1 MMTSLDERYLLFRD
15 QTQSLFKAYPQ
26 MEPLRHL
33 IFKQLLVQKKGA
45 RKIKW
50 LWFWGRRL
58 WRQRKRQGTLT
69 RSDIL
74 LIIEGKRSRE
84 SEKILPVWTACTK
97 MGLKAQIVAL
107 NTNDHLPPDA
117 YQVRGVFPSGVPEWA
132 RATWQ
137 ELSTMFPS
145 LCTKSAWRS
154 YTISA
159 CYADGLLSLASNI
172 LGQVKPSVLLV
183 GSNSQSGSVAFST
196 VARAR
201 GVYTVQLQHGVP
213 QAFYTPVLEDLMF
226 TWGESSNLILQ
237 RLGVPTSKLRAVGS
251 PRHDNFQPVPNAR
264 ALFCRSL
271 NLPDR
276 PTLVFF
282 SNGNDLVRNGNA
294 PIESATWL
302 EEAAVAIPHVNIVA
316 KLHPNE
322 DGALYRQTPHVRV
335 IKNELDLITILSA
348 ADVIASVC
356 STAMYEALLF
366 GKPVWQFYADGW
378 PPLEDNWK
386 QGLAIRVAS
395 SKELIRRIY
404 QWMDTPDSCE
414 RWSRLSQRVFINHG
428 RAAAAAAEYLA
439 SLLQK

>member
-1 MMTSLDERYLLFRD
+1 MMFLDQQYLLFREQAD
-15 QTQSLFKAYPQ
+15 AVLAAFPQ
-26 MEPLRHL
+26 LEPLRHL
-33 IFKQLLVQKKGA
+33 IFKTFCVQKSNIGKYG
-45 RKIKW
+45 W
-50 LWFWGRRL
+50 LEHWLRRL
-58 WRQRKRQGTLT
+58 F
-69 RSDIL
+69 RSIRRFGPLQKADVLFL
-74 LIIEGKRSRE
+74 LEGGRNLGRDMV
-84 SEKILPVWTACTK
+84 LPVWNACRQL
-97 MGLKAQIVAL
+97 GIRSQLLAL
-107 NTNDHLPPDA
+107 NAKAELPESA
-117 YQVRGVFPSGVPEWA
+117 HCVQGSFVAAVPKWA
-132 RATWQ
+132 D
-137 ELSTMFPS
+137 
-145 LCTKSAWRS
+145 SAWEAL
-154 YTISA
+154 ISRIPTL
-159 CYADGLLSLASNI
+159 DNDSLRRNFMFATASAAKLMQLAGEI
-172 LGQVKPSVLLV
+172 FCRVEPKLLV
-183 GSNSQSGSVAFST
+183 VTSNCQSGLVAFST
-196 VARAR
+196 RAR
-201 GVYTVQLQHGVP
+201 LEGRFTVQLQHGIP
-213 QAFYTPVLEDLMF
+213 QAFYTPVLEDIML
-226 TWGESSNLILQ
+226 TWGESSSHILQ

-302 EEAAVAIPHVNIVA
+302 EEAAVAIPHVNIVV

-335 IKNELDLITILSA
+335 IKNEFDLITILSA
-348 ADVIASVC
+348 ADVVASVC

-366 GKPVWQFYADGW
+366 GKPVWQFDTDGW

-414 RWSRLSQRVFINHG
+414 RWSRLSQRVFTNHG